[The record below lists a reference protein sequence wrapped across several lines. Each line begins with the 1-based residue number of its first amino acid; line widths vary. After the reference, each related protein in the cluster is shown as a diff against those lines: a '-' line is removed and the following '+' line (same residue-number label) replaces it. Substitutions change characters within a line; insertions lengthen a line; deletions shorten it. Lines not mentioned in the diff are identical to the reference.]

1 MSQRTRQSVWLRRLG
16 AALFWGVLLA
26 ATAALWMALHRHIWV
41 PKPDLLT
48 FVWQDQEVK
57 LLEPRALLLLG
68 LLPIVPAI
76 SWVTLT
82 DFGVIQRAL
91 NGLFRVA
98 VLTALVAAVAR
109 PSISRFD
116 SNLCTVYLVDVSASV
131 PDGVLAEARDV
142 VQAGYDERGTNL
154 VRLITFAERPEIV
167 PIAPGQPR
175 ILPFERPRG
184 AADGSGA
191 TDEPLG
197 FAQAALATDAAAA
210 LRLSYGLCPQD
221 HIKRAVLISD
231 GNQNRGDIVAEAATA
246 RDFGVRLY
254 SHEIPFEPEAEVL
267 VRDVQMPPD
276 IELSEPFTMV
286 VEIYSNRET
295 TARLDLTQNDFRDI
309 RGRELELVEGVN
321 RVELTAEVY
330 EPGFRRF
337 ELRIRPDGPDRFS
350 DNNVF
355 VQTVEVDGRPQVLYV
370 EGEGRS
376 RSYLQRALDRERN
389 DLANFDLEVR
399 TRHGFPESLDEMANF
414 DMIILSDVEAQN
426 ISRNAMRAVE
436 RYVRDLGGAFLMVGG
451 ENAFGPG
458 GYDNTLLEEI
468 SPVTFDME
476 RQRDQPSLAMMIV
489 VDRSGSMDGLKLEMA
504 KDAAKAV
511 VDMLGPQDSI
521 GVIAFDTVPQT
532 VVRLQQASNR
542 ARIRS
547 DIGRIAPGG
556 GTDILPALT
565 EAYIELAT
573 HSARLKHVIVLTD
586 GAAPWEGI
594 ADVTSAMRAEGI
606 TVSAVAVGGD
616 ADRSLLEMIAELGG
630 GRFHATN
637 DPNNIPQ
644 IFVQETSTVAR
655 TNLIEEPF
663 RAVPGRRS
671 QSTRGIAWDASPYL
685 LGYVQTRAKPRAEV
699 LLTTERGDPL
709 LARWRLGMGRVAVFT
724 SDIKNRWAVEWV
736 RSRMYPQFWAQVV
749 RDLMRVDSEEELA
762 MHAEIHEGVARIT
775 VDAIDEADRFING
788 LESTVEVTLPDGS
801 RTELALPQ
809 VAAGR
814 YEGELELTGY
824 GPYLLRAEHMLD
836 GDAIASSFGAVTYP
850 YPDEFLTF
858 EPTFELGRHAAALT
872 GGTVDPTPAQ
882 LWDAEGEEVEYR
894 RELWP
899 YALFAALALFIID
912 LLFRRVRVLS
922 RKPVAWG
929 AVAGRR

>member
-1 MSQRTRQSVWLRRLG
+1 MSRRKTWIDWTKLV
-16 AALFWGVLLA
+16 LFWSVLLA
-26 ATAALWMALHRHIWV
+26 ATAVLCGSLYEQIWL
-41 PKPDLLT
+41 PKLDILS
-48 FVWQDQEVK
+48 FMWGEQEIK
-57 LLEPRALLLLG
+57 LLQPRALMLAA
-68 LLPIVPAI
+68 LLPLVPAI
-76 SWVTLT
+76 SWFTLT
-82 DFGVIQRAL
+82 DFGFIQRSL
-91 NGLFRVA
+91 NALFRMA
-98 VLTALVAAVAR
+98 VLGALIAAAAR

-131 PDGVLAEARDV
+131 PDEVLLRAQQV
-142 VQAGYDERGTNL
+142 VQDGYDARSTNL
-154 VRLITFAERPEIV
+154 VRLITFAARPTII
-167 PIAPGQPR
+167 PIAPGQAVIR
-175 ILPFERPRG
+175 PFERP
-184 AADGSGA
+184 AD
-191 TDEPLG
+191 P
-197 FAQAALATDAAAA
+197 QAGLSTDAAAA

-221 HIKRAVLISD
+221 HLKRAVIISD
-231 GNQNRGDIVAEAATA
+231 GNQNRGDLIAEAATA
-246 RDFGVRLY
+246 ADFGVTLY
-254 SHEIPFEPEAEVL
+254 SHEIPFEPEPEVL
-267 VRDVQMPPD
+267 VRDVQMPNN
-276 IELSEPFTMV
+276 IELSEPFIMV

-309 RGRELELVEGVN
+309 RGQQLDLVEGIN

-337 ELRIRPDGPDRFS
+337 ELRVRPDEADRFD

-370 EGEGRS
+370 EGESRS
-376 RSYLQRALDRERN
+376 RTYLQRALDRERN

-399 TRHGFPESLDEMANF
+399 TRNAYPETVEEMANF
-414 DMIILSDVEAQN
+414 DMIILSDVESRY
-426 ISRNAMRAVE
+426 ISRNAMRATE
-436 RYVRDLGGAFLMVGG
+436 RYVRDLGGAFMMVGG

-458 GYDNTLLEEI
+458 GFDNTLFEEI
-468 SPVTFDME
+468 SPVTFDMQ
-476 RQRDQPSLAMMIV
+476 RQRDQPSLALMIV
-489 VDRSGSMDGLKLEMA
+489 IDRSGSMDGLKMEMA

-521 GVIAFDTVPQT
+521 GVIAFDTVPNT

-565 EAYIELAT
+565 EAYIELT
-573 HSARLKHVIVLTD
+573 TYSARLKHVIVLTD

-594 ADVTSAMRAEGI
+594 SDITSAMRADGI

-616 ADRSLLEMIAELGG
+616 ADRSLLEMIADLGG

-655 TNLIEEPF
+655 TNLVEEPF

-671 QSTRGIAWDASPYL
+671 QATRGINWEASPYL
-685 LGYVQTRAKPRAEV
+685 LGYVQTSAKSRADV
-699 LLTTERGDPL
+699 LLETERGDPL

-724 SDIKNRWAVEWV
+724 SDLKNRWAVEWV

-749 RDLMRVDSEEELA
+749 RDMMRTESEEELA
-762 MHAEIHEGVARIT
+762 MHAEIREGVARIT

-788 LESTVEVTLPDGS
+788 LTSVVEVTQPDGT
-801 RTELALPQ
+801 RVDVALPQ

-814 YEGELELTGY
+814 YQGDLELTQY
-824 GPYLLRAEHMLD
+824 GPYLLRAEHALD
-836 GDAIASSFGAVTYP
+836 GNSIASSFGSVTYP

-858 EPTFELGRHAAALT
+858 EPTPELGRRAAALT
-872 GGTVDPTPAQ
+872 GGTVDPTPEA
-882 LWDAEGEEVEYR
+882 LWDPNGEEIEYR

-899 YALFAALALFIID
+899 YALFAALALFFVD
-912 LLFRRVRVLS
+912 LLFRRVRVMS

-929 AVAGRR
+929 KVAGRA